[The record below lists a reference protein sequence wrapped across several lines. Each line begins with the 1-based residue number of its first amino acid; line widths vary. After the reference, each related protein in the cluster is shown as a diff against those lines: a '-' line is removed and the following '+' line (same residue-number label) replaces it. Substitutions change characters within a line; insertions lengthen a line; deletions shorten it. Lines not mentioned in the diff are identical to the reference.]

1 MRSRFGVAIY
11 LALFFLSP
19 SQAESSERQSQD
31 LEKGRIIDKVVCVKN
46 SQFSYAL
53 FLPSTYSG
61 EREWPVLI
69 CFDPRAQGRRLVE
82 KFQAAAETYG
92 YIVAGSLDSK
102 NGPLEP
108 SQKAAK
114 AVWADIRERFSID
127 TGRIYTAGFSG
138 GAEVAAIFPY
148 FVETPA
154 AGIISCGAGLPP
166 RHEPGWVKPASYFG
180 LIGNWDFRY
189 LDVARLEEQFDK
201 VQVTHRIVYFD
212 GWHQWPP
219 EELMGEAVEWMEL
232 MAMKAGLRE
241 KDGRFLEAAYQKRMK
256 NAADLERSGR
266 LVSSVHE
273 YESLVSDFKGLV
285 DVAKVEE
292 KGLAV
297 KSSAKFQE
305 LEKDKRAAEEKELA
319 FQPRVQ
325 QVFTAIDQPYSGQS
339 PLRPKDI
346 AQALEI
352 DAWIAASIQTK
363 NLFQSEAAKRM
374 LSQVAIMADR
384 RGSQALAGDDYRLAA
399 LCFELAAK
407 ASAGHPM
414 NPGEY
419 YNLACAYAIWGKE
432 KDALKS
438 LRLAVEKGFDD
449 LELLESD
456 KDLESLRATQ
466 HYAVIVEEL
475 KARRRLP

>member
-1 MRSRFGVAIY
+1 MRSRSGVVIF
-11 LALFFLSP
+11 LALVFLSLSRAEP
-19 SQAESSERQSQD
+19 SGRQSQD

-53 FLPSTYSG
+53 FLPSDYSG
-61 EREWPVLI
+61 EREWPVII
-69 CFDPRAQGRRLVE
+69 CFDPRAQGRRPVE

-102 NGPLEP
+102 NGPFDLT
-108 SQKAAK
+108 QKAAK
-114 AVWADIRERFSID
+114 AVWADIRERFSVD

-148 FVETPA
+148 LVETRA

-166 RHEPGWVKPASYFG
+166 TYEPGWVKPASYLG
-180 LIGNWDFRY
+180 IIGNWDFRY
-189 LDVARLEEQFDK
+189 LDMARLEEQFDK

-212 GWHQWPP
+212 GWHRWPP

-241 KDGRFLEAAYQKRMK
+241 KDGPFIEAAYQKRTK

-266 LVSSVHE
+266 LVSSVRE
-273 YESLVSDFKGLV
+273 YESLASDFKGLV
-285 DVAKVEE
+285 DVAKLEE
-292 KGLAV
+292 IVLGM
-297 KSSAKFQE
+297 KSSALFRE
-305 LEKDKRAAEEKELA
+305 LEKDNRAAEEKELA

-325 QVFTAIDQPYSGQS
+325 KVFTAIDQPYSGQS

-384 RGSQALAGDDYRLAA
+384 RGSQARDGGDYRLAA

-449 LELLESD
+449 LALLESD
-456 KDLESLRATQ
+456 KDLDSLRATQ
-466 HYAVIVEEL
+466 QYAIIVEEL
-475 KARRRLP
+475 KARRRFP